1 MQKHLHVIGIGG
13 IGVSALARYYK
24 HLGYSVS
31 GSDGSDSPFLET
43 LRNEGFEI
51 FIGHNAKNLKD
62 TSVLVIYS
70 EAIITKPD
78 LTPEEQIYTNPELA
92 KARDMSI
99 RHISYPVALG
109 EVFNSKQ
116 GIAIAGSH
124 GKSTTTAMTTLLL
137 ANEYSGNPTI
147 EIPDNGSFAYMP
159 TAPGCSAI
167 IGTQVPQLGNTNFY
181 SEIGS
186 EYFVIEACEYKR
198 SFLQYRPYITV
209 ITNIDLD
216 HLDYYRDL
224 EDYISAFQSLVD
236 QTSGFV
242 IISADDENSKKLD
255 IPEEKK
261 IIVGN
266 APLLRGDGDSQGGL
280 ISKKPSHH
288 PTITYFPRVEEVC
301 CNAKKCYNVEKSM
314 PIPVMNLQV
323 PGSHLLQDANLAYT
337 VGRLLGMQ
345 DDIIVP
351 KLESYRGS
359 WRRSE
364 IVKLTENGN
373 ILMSDYG
380 HHPNEIKPTLG
391 AIKEKY
397 SDKKLF
403 VVFQPHQYSR
413 TRELL
418 QEFAVS
424 FGDVDTLII
433 PNIYF
438 SRDKKED
445 VEWMITEKLIGAIE
459 NAEKIKY
466 PNQIEREEAK
476 IEEVSSHPEKGGK
489 GVCSDKNPWIINGDG
504 LSNTAKLIQEYD
516 RENPNSS
523 VILLLG
529 AGDID
534 TIRYEIA

>member
-1 MQKHLHVIGIGG
+1 MQKTQKHLHVIGIGG

-24 HLGYSVS
+24 YLGYTVS
-31 GSDGSDSPFLET
+31 GSDGADSPFLDT
-43 LRNEGFEI
+43 LRAEGFDI
-51 FIGHNAKNLKD
+51 FIWHNSENLRDD
-62 TSVLVIYS
+62 TDLVIYS

-78 LTPEEQIYTNPELA
+78 LTPEEQIYVNAELA
-92 KARDMSI
+92 RARDFGI
-99 RHISYPVALG
+99 RHLSYPVALG
-109 EVFNSKQ
+109 EVFNAKQ
-116 GIAIAGSH
+116 WIAITGSH
-124 GKSTTTAMTTLLL
+124 GKSTTTAMTTLML
-137 ANEYSGNPTI
+137 ANEYTDNPTI
-147 EIPDNGSFAYMP
+147 EIPADGSFAYMP

-181 SEIGS
+181 SEIQA
-186 EYFVIEACEYKR
+186 ENFVIEACEYKR

-216 HLDYYRDL
+216 HLDYYKNLD
-224 EDYISAFQSLVD
+224 DYISAFQSIVD

-242 IISADDENSKKLD
+242 IISSDDENSKRLE

-266 APLLRGDGDSQGGL
+266 QK
-280 ISKKPSHH
+280 I
-288 PTITYFPRVEEVC
+288 IYFPRVEEMC

-314 PIPVMNLQV
+314 SLPELNLQV
-323 PGSHLLQDANLAYT
+323 PGTHLEQDAYLAYT

-351 KLESYRGS
+351 KLESYKGS

-364 IVKLTENGN
+364 IVGTTKHGN

-380 HHPNEIKPTLG
+380 HHPNEIRPTLR
-391 AIKEKY
+391 AIREKY
-397 SDKKLF
+397 VGKKLF

-418 QEFAVS
+418 QEFATS
-424 FGDVDTLII
+424 FSDADELII

-445 VEWMITEKLIGAIE
+445 VEWMTTDKLVEEIEKVE
-459 NAEKIKY
+459 
-466 PNQIEREEAK
+466 ERS
-476 IEEVSSHPEKGGK
+476 ISDSPLRKGDRGIFS
-489 GVCSDKNPWIINGDG
+489 VKNWNW
-504 LSNTAKLIQEYD
+504 LENTAKLIWEYD
-516 RENPNSS
+516 EQNPNSS

-529 AGDID
+529 AGDVD
-534 TIRYEIA
+534 GLRYGIM